1 MAGLDTDDL
10 NDLENRSTDAGTD
23 FSGNIDASYEKPALD
38 IANADSSTPE
48 TKPDTDAEST
58 DSGPKST
65 FNYKNDTKNKKKK
78 SSKKKKKIA
87 LLVGSGGGFLM
98 LAVLIIFMA
107 NMLKIP
113 NLAQHIAE
121 YNMFSVARTFNK
133 TASQSL
139 AEKFAVDAE
148 EEVFQ
153 ATLRDQVKE
162 SYLSF
167 RGSTWGKLDK
177 YRPQQVIKNLGK
189 EGDLNYIYT
198 EKPRTFPFTGN
209 KLVLESLEIK
219 GQSIALPEKNWGHYF
234 ENSGNKIN
242 FSGEIDAAIAA
253 SNPEVGFFTRG
264 RIAKRLMGDVGVELN
279 FWQKAAAGYKGLKK
293 EVADR
298 KQLAEEVDRVHT
310 TPSNEGCAVPQSC
323 AIGTDASDKF
333 EKAVADENKP
343 LIGLEKESLERA
355 MKTNPV
361 VDAIQ
366 FLGGAYAIALPVCII
381 YDASIVKA
389 KPVIESKNAALQKT
403 YYGLMT
409 AADQQKSGQ
418 TNAVAVG
425 AMNNKLGDITG
436 SLPEQR
442 AYGRKVSTKNFVAE
456 PDQPQNGGV
465 SEDISIADLLGGL
478 SGPSEKIL
486 DTACPTVL
494 DAKTAIAL
502 TALQVALGIVSGGSG
517 TAAEEGILA
526 TVKASITKLFSKGV
540 IDEVATEVAVKSG
553 GTITADTAAKALVT
567 EVETTAAEA
576 TGQAA
581 AKTSTKLLSKFIP
594 TTTSQWKSLSLKLG
608 RDAIIIG
615 GGSLLAKYAVL
626 AHMGGNTTGLETD
639 SSYANRADMGGN
651 LAGND
656 IHRQALMG
664 RPLDEV
670 EQIASR
676 AEDQKDLA
684 MITSRESAWNRY
696 LAIGNIHS
704 LISRLGFG
712 MLNRF
717 GYSNTARFSAIRNI
731 FSFGFIRNSWGF
743 IQNMSPG
750 HGIVSAAASQTDN
763 YGIIQWGWTKEELDL
778 SATDHSYGIIINDE
792 IYNRRTDKKD
802 IEEKYSKCFTKS
814 MGELLSEKLVVKK
827 GGKIIE
833 GNEILCTPKNL
844 GINNTEFKDGVFRYR
859 LSVKNNN
866 ALDHLL
872 DVQNVGSNDGPQATG
887 ANSGGIVGDTSQTSV
902 DVACATGTNDLGIG
916 DGYSN
921 GQLVKIRLCS
931 VPGLPSTGGES
942 TPGNAYYVEGA
953 ERLGIVNSR
962 VSGAVL
968 SMITSALSSNIAV
981 SATSTFRSMI
991 HQESMCADGSCD
1003 GKIKARAGFSNHQ
1016 MGLAID
1022 FVGTKVTGTNSVS
1035 CAGRA
1040 KDTSSPIWNWLY
1052 KNAEQFGFK
1061 QYSMESWHWDTMVS
1075 PSRCGSAQ

>member
-1 MAGLDTDDL
+1 MAGLDTDEL
-10 NDLENRSTDAGTD
+10 NDLENSSTDAGTD

-38 IANADSSTPE
+38 IANAESSAPE
-48 TKPDTDAEST
+48 TEPDTDAEST

-65 FNYKNDTKNKKKK
+65 FNYKNDNKNKKKK

-87 LLVGSGGGFLM
+87 LLIGSGGGFLM
-98 LAVLIIFMA
+98 LAVLVIFMA

-121 YNMFSVARTFNK
+121 YNMFSMARTFNK

-139 AEKFAVDAE
+139 AEKFAVDSE

-153 ATLRDQVKE
+153 ATLKSQFGE
-162 SYLSF
+162 SYQSF

-189 EGDLNYIYT
+189 EGDLNYIYR
-198 EKPRTFPFTGN
+198 EQPRGFGLPGN
-209 KLVLESLEIK
+209 TLVLESLEIK
-219 GQSIALPEKNWGHYF
+219 GKSIPLPEKNWLHYF
-234 ENSGNKIN
+234 ENSENKIN

-279 FWQKAAAGYKGLKK
+279 FWQKAAAGYKKLSGSDAL
-293 EVADR
+293 R
-298 KQLAEEVDRVHT
+298 KQQVDEYNRVS
-310 TPSNEGCAVPQSC
+310 TPATEGCAATPTC
-323 AIGTDASDKF
+323 NAAAEASAAEK
-333 EKAVADENKP
+333 KAVNNAAENGTIDEAVTETAIKNAS
-343 LIGLEKESLERA
+343 KESLGLKIFQA
-355 MKTNPV
+355 
-361 VDAIQ
+361 A
-366 FLGGAYAIALPVCII
+366 GAVYEIALPICII

-389 KPVIESKNAALQKT
+389 QPVIDSKNAALQKT

-425 AMNNKLGDITG
+425 AMNNKLGDISG

-442 AYGRKVSTKNFVAE
+442 AYGRKVSTNDFVAE

-465 SEDISIADLLGGL
+465 SEDMSVANLLPGFVGNFSDKFLEKSCPILLDPKTTAALIVAQLAIAGISLGGGSVAEEGL
-478 SGPSEKIL
+478 VQA
-486 DTACPTVL
+486 T
-494 DAKTAIAL
+494 KTAIAKIFDREAAVIVEEEVVQGAARL
-502 TALQVALGIVSGGSG
+502 TVEEAAAQATTRALGEEAG
-517 TAAEEGILA
+517 TAIAKKTAEKTLKGKMGSLA
-526 TVKASITKLFSKGV
+526 RKL
-540 IDEVATEVAVKSG
+540 T
-553 GTITADTAAKALVT
+553 
-567 EVETTAAEA
+567 
-576 TGQAA
+576 
-581 AKTSTKLLSKFIP
+581 
-594 TTTSQWKSLSLKLG
+594 
-608 RDAIIIG
+608 RDAFIIG
-615 GGSLLAKYAVL
+615 GGSLVAKLSVL
-626 AHMGGNTTGLETD
+626 AHMGGNTNGLETG

-651 LAGND
+651 LVGND

-717 GYSNTARFSAIRNI
+717 GYSNTAHFSAIRNI
-731 FSFGFIRNSWGF
+731 LSLGFVRNSLGF

-778 SATDHSYGIIINDE
+778 SATDPSYGIIINDE

-802 IEEKYSKCFTKS
+802 IEDKYSKCFTKS
-814 MGELLSEKLVVKK
+814 MGELLKLGLVVKK

-872 DVQNVGSNDGPQATG
+872 DVQNVGENDSPLATVSNT
-887 ANSGGIVGDTSQTSV
+887 GGIVGDTSQTSV

-921 GQLVKIRLCS
+921 GQLVKIRLCAI
-931 VPGLPSTGGES
+931 PGLPSTGGES
-942 TPGNAYYVEGA
+942 TPGNAYYVNGA
-953 ERLGIVNSR
+953 DGKGIVNSR
-962 VSGAVL
+962 ISGAAL
-968 SMITSALSSNIAV
+968 SMIDSALKAGKAV
-981 SATSTFRSMI
+981 KAISTFRTMANQQSV
-991 HQESMCADGSCD
+991 CGGTCD
-1003 GKIKARAGFSNHQ
+1003 GTAVARPGFSNHQ

-1022 FVGTKVTGTNSVS
+1022 FAGTRVGSSSSTS
-1035 CAGRA
+1035 CVGRA
-1040 KDTSSPIWNWLY
+1040 TDANSPIWDWLY

-1061 QYSMESWHWDTMVS
+1061 QYTKESWHWDTMVS